1 MKQILIILFL
11 LLNSTVASDK
21 IKISYS
27 DIALQNFNIVYIH
40 DDNNRLTID
49 KVIGL
54 NFKNTPNQNSF
65 TSNHKITW
73 YKIKISNTTSA
84 NKTIYLH
91 NNLAYMSKEIN
102 IFEFYG
108 KKQVD
113 QNRYNLFNI
122 DISKQLRGSTL
133 VYPVLLAKNST
144 KTIFIKNE
152 ALIHQLIDLS
162 IYDEY
167 NSIQAL
173 INKNFYSNMII
184 FILFSLAIYNLILSL
199 FSKQKEFAY
208 YALYLLNASIGLF
221 YMYGSVFHN
230 LNIYGSLA
238 YQFNITAILVSVF
251 LVLFIK
257 AIFDTHLVNKRLHTI
272 LNTIIYFALIDLLIA
287 LFFDL
292 NLAMKI
298 VNFVF
303 LYTFII
309 ILYTGVYFYRRKHP
323 LAKIF
328 LLAYFAYILG
338 MGITI
343 ASLEGFI
350 PHTHITLYASGI
362 GLIFEALLF
371 AYLLNFRIK
380 LLEQEIVRH
389 QNSLIIKNKK
399 AQLGDMIGA
408 ITHQWK
414 QPLSVISSA
423 STLLQYKLE
432 KESKLSKEY
441 LELKL
446 EQINSQINFLV
457 ETIDDFKH
465 FFNPQKVKEEVDV
478 AEIIN
483 RALSLSYDDMLAYD
497 IIVKTDLNF
506 KKSIE
511 VYPNE
516 LLHIVLN
523 LMQNAKEAFISNKIE
538 SRIIKIIGT
547 SEGDKIIIDIIDN
560 AGGIPQKYLSKI
572 FNESYTTKEN
582 KNGSGLGLYL
592 TRVILKDHLNGS
604 IEVKQIENGTIFRI
618 IL

>member
-11 LLNSTVASDK
+11 LLNITVASDE
-21 IKISYS
+21 IEISYN
-27 DIALQNFNIVYIH
+27 DIAIEDFDIAYIH
-40 DDNNRLTID
+40 DDNNSLSVD
-49 KVIGL
+49 KVLNL
-54 NFKNTPNQNSF
+54 NFQNTDSQNSF
-65 TSNHKITW
+65 SSNHKITW
-73 YKIKISNTTSA
+73 YKIKLSNNTSV

-91 NNLAYMSKEIN
+91 NNMAYMSKEIN
-102 IFEFYG
+102 IFEFDG

-113 QNRYNLFNI
+113 QNRYDLYNS
-122 DISKQLRGSTL
+122 DISKQLSGSAL
-133 VYPVLLAKNST
+133 VYPIVLTKNST

-162 IYDEY
+162 IYDEH

-173 INKNFYSNMII
+173 INKNFYSNII
-184 FILFSLAIYNLILSL
+184 VFVLFSLAIYNLILSL

-238 YQFNITAILVSVF
+238 YQFNITAILVSLF

-257 AIFDTHLVNKRLHTI
+257 AIFDTHLLNKRLHTI
-272 LNTIIYFALIDLLIA
+272 LNTIIYFALLDLLIA

-298 VNFVF
+298 VNYVF

-309 ILYTGVYFYRRKHP
+309 ILYIGVYFYRRKHP

-343 ASLEGFI
+343 ASLEGYI
-350 PHTHITLYASGI
+350 PHTHIALYASGI
-362 GLIFEALLF
+362 GLIFEVLFF
-371 AYLLNFRIK
+371 AYLLNFCIK

-414 QPLSVISSA
+414 QPLAVISSA

-432 KESKLSKEY
+432 KESKLSQEY

-446 EQINSQINFLV
+446 EQINSQINFLL

-465 FFNPQKVKEEVDV
+465 FFNPQRVKEKVDV

-516 LLHIVLN
+516 LLHIILN
-523 LMQNAKEAFISNKIE
+523 LMQNAKEAFIANKIE
-538 SRIIKIIGT
+538 NRIIKIIGS
-547 SEGDKIIIDIIDN
+547 SEGDKLIIDMIDN
-560 AGGIPQKYLSKI
+560 AGGIATKDLVKI
-572 FNESYTTKEN
+572 FDEYYTSKKNKE
-582 KNGSGLGLYL
+582 GSGLGLYL
-592 TRVILKDHLNGS
+592 TRIILKEHLNAS
-604 IEVKQIENGTIFRI
+604 IEAKQIENGTIFRI